1 MSSCTLS
8 EKQALRNVNYLAA
21 LDMIISLGFGLIM
34 PLFPMYVK
42 LLGGGALEVGILF
55 SSFVLTRALFA
66 TTFGNLS
73 DKIGRK
79 KLILIGGFLY
89 AFLAVLFVVPE
100 SWIGL
105 IFVRSLQGF
114 ASAMVWPV
122 SEALVIDSCPS
133 TRRGESLGK
142 IVMASNLGMV
152 IGPFIGGAIYFAA
165 NEYMGMSEESSFK
178 LPFYFTALI
187 SLVGAILVWI
197 KVVDAK
203 APSEARQKMT
213 FRKLIHPD
221 GMDRQGLVNLRVLY
235 SNAVMEGFAFSAI
248 GPLMAYYLPE
258 RFGIEADVVAIIV
271 GVAMGVGALIA
282 VPSGRLSDRTSR
294 KSVFVL
300 GSILS
305 FLGVMLIPFG
315 YALWMVIIFMSLR
328 SMAFQIA
335 SPALRALQAD
345 TVPEQVRGRLIG
357 MLESMSNFGS
367 VLGAPIGGLLL
378 DAYYGVDLGLP
389 IIDGT
394 MIPFFV
400 SGGLGLF
407 TVSLVMLFVKEQK
420 RSSMAQAVKA

>member
-1 MSSCTLS
+1 VSSCTLS

>member
-1 MSSCTLS
+1 VSSCTLS

-34 PLFPMYVK
+34 PLFPMYVT

-105 IFVRSLQGF
+105 IFVRGLQGF

-203 APSEARQKMT
+203 APSETKQKMT
-213 FRKLIHPD
+213 FRKLMHPD
-221 GMDRQGLVNLRVLY
+221 GMDRQGLTNLRVLY

-258 RFGIEADVVAIIV
+258 RFGIEADVVAIMV

-282 VPSGRLSDRTSR
+282 IPSGRLSDRTTR
-294 KSVFVL
+294 KRVFVL
-300 GSILS
+300 GSIFS
-305 FLGVMLIPFG
+305 FLGVILIPFG

-389 IIDGT
+389 VIDGT

-407 TVSLVMLFVKEQK
+407 TVSLVMLFVKEQR
-420 RSSMAQAVKA
+420 RSSITQAVKA

>member
-1 MSSCTLS
+1 VSSCTLS

-305 FLGVMLIPFG
+305 FLGVM
-315 YALWMVIIFMSLR
+315 SLR

>member
-21 LDMIISLGFGLIM
+21 LDLIISLGFGLIM

-105 IFVRSLQGF
+105 IFVRGLQGF

-142 IVMASNLGMV
+142 LVMAANIGMV
-152 IGPFIGGAIYFAA
+152 IGPFIGGGIYFAA
-165 NEYMGMSEESSFK
+165 NEYLGMSEEESFK

-187 SLVGAILVWI
+187 SLVGAILVWV

-203 APSEARQKMT
+203 APAEAKQKMT
-213 FRKLIHPD
+213 FMKLLHPD

-235 SNAVMEGFAFSAI
+235 SNAFMEGFAFAAI
-248 GPLMAYYLPE
+248 GPLMAYYLPA
-258 RFGIEADVVAIIV
+258 RFDIEADIVAIIV

-294 KSVFVL
+294 KKLFVV
-300 GSILS
+300 GSFLS

-328 SMAFQIA
+328 SMAFQVA

-378 DAYYGVDLGLP
+378 DAYYGVNLGLP
-389 IIDGT
+389 VIDGT

-400 SGGLGLF
+400 SGGLGLI
-407 TVSLVMLFVKEQK
+407 TVSLVMIFVKERK
-420 RSSMAQAVKA
+420 SPASAA